1 MKRSVSLLGILCLF
15 VSFSVHAQYT
25 NIQTW
30 GQKLYYNGSD
40 YPGTF
45 LKLKVAVANPRISG
59 TGGKVVFYDSES
71 SQYNY
76 IEVKGVYQ
84 SSDARLK
91 TNITPLNS
99 GLGTIL
105 GLKPVSYNWKSETS
119 QLRSA
124 EAVPSKAF
132 GFLAQEVAEVMP
144 EIVTLSSTGDSLV
157 DYTAVIPVLVQA
169 VKELDATIQQ
179 LELQLDEKA
188 NLSDLQNNK
197 NLTSKSLLSNAVM
210 NQNTPNPFNSTTNIS
225 FTIPTSARSA
235 FISICNLQG
244 TQVKKFDIA
253 TRGEGSIMVSFS
265 DLGVAGMYMYSLVV
279 DGQLI
284 STKRMLLV
292 Q

>member
-15 VSFSVHAQYT
+15 VSFSVQAQYT

-124 EAVPSKAF
+124 E
-132 GFLAQEVAEVMP
+132 GMP

>member
-1 MKRSVSLLGILCLF
+1 
-15 VSFSVHAQYT
+15 
-25 NIQTW
+25 
-30 GQKLYYNGSD
+30 
-40 YPGTF
+40 
-45 LKLKVAVANPRISG
+45 
-59 TGGKVVFYDSES
+59 
-71 SQYNY
+71 
-76 IEVKGVYQ
+76 
-84 SSDARLK
+84 
-91 TNITPLNS
+91 
-99 GLGTIL
+99 
-105 GLKPVSYNWKSETS
+105 
-119 QLRSA
+119 
-124 EAVPSKAF
+124 
-132 GFLAQEVAEVMP
+132 MP

-253 TRGEGSIMVSFS
+253 TRGEGSIMVSFYVYVFFGSRRTVDLNETYAIGTIIFISIEAIVFLIRLS
-265 DLGVAGMYMYSLVV
+265 DTVC
-279 DGQLI
+279 
-284 STKRMLLV
+284 
-292 Q
+292 

>member
-1 MKRSVSLLGILCLF
+1 M
-15 VSFSVHAQYT
+15 
-25 NIQTW
+25 
-30 GQKLYYNGSD
+30 
-40 YPGTF
+40 
-45 LKLKVAVANPRISG
+45 
-59 TGGKVVFYDSES
+59 
-71 SQYNY
+71 
-76 IEVKGVYQ
+76 
-84 SSDARLK
+84 
-91 TNITPLNS
+91 
-99 GLGTIL
+99 
-105 GLKPVSYNWKSETS
+105 
-119 QLRSA
+119 RSA

-210 NQNTPNPFNSTTNIS
+210 NQIRRIRLILPRIYPL
-225 FTIPTSARSA
+225 RSLHPHVLL

-265 DLGVAGMYMYSLVV
+265 DLGVAGMYMYSFGSRRTV
-279 DGQLI
+279 DL
-284 STKRMLLV
+284 KRNVCYWYNNILFSIEAIV
-292 Q
+292 FFDKIE

>member
-1 MKRSVSLLGILCLF
+1 
-15 VSFSVHAQYT
+15 
-25 NIQTW
+25 
-30 GQKLYYNGSD
+30 
-40 YPGTF
+40 
-45 LKLKVAVANPRISG
+45 
-59 TGGKVVFYDSES
+59 
-71 SQYNY
+71 
-76 IEVKGVYQ
+76 
-84 SSDARLK
+84 
-91 TNITPLNS
+91 
-99 GLGTIL
+99 
-105 GLKPVSYNWKSETS
+105 
-119 QLRSA
+119 
-124 EAVPSKAF
+124 
-132 GFLAQEVAEVMP
+132 
-144 EIVTLSSTGDSLV
+144 
-157 DYTAVIPVLVQA
+157 
-169 VKELDATIQQ
+169 
-179 LELQLDEKA
+179 
-188 NLSDLQNNK
+188 LQNNK

>member
-15 VSFSVHAQYT
+15 VSFSVQAQYT

-197 NLTSKSLLSNAVM
+197 NLTSKSLLSNAV
-210 NQNTPNPFNSTTNIS
+210 IS

>member
-1 MKRSVSLLGILCLF
+1 M
-15 VSFSVHAQYT
+15 
-25 NIQTW
+25 
-30 GQKLYYNGSD
+30 
-40 YPGTF
+40 
-45 LKLKVAVANPRISG
+45 
-59 TGGKVVFYDSES
+59 
-71 SQYNY
+71 
-76 IEVKGVYQ
+76 
-84 SSDARLK
+84 
-91 TNITPLNS
+91 
-99 GLGTIL
+99 
-105 GLKPVSYNWKSETS
+105 
-119 QLRSA
+119 
-124 EAVPSKAF
+124 
-132 GFLAQEVAEVMP
+132 AQEVAEVMP
-144 EIVTLSSTGDSLV
+144 EIVTLRSTGDSLV

>member
-1 MKRSVSLLGILCLF
+1 M
-15 VSFSVHAQYT
+15 
-25 NIQTW
+25 
-30 GQKLYYNGSD
+30 
-40 YPGTF
+40 
-45 LKLKVAVANPRISG
+45 
-59 TGGKVVFYDSES
+59 
-71 SQYNY
+71 
-76 IEVKGVYQ
+76 
-84 SSDARLK
+84 
-91 TNITPLNS
+91 
-99 GLGTIL
+99 

-132 GFLAQEVAEVMP
+132 GFLAQEVAEVML